1 MGHDGYWYQ
10 RENMPATAGGRDIEQ
25 IVGEPSRILSRGEN
39 IVEQG
44 EMMRSAA
51 RTLEMF
57 ADGTIGSG
65 ESFEAVRE
73 QAKEVYADLRTAGE
87 RYLPSGRALVRYAGA
102 LETVQSETDGLVTR
116 AASAWERVND
126 TSRALSA
133 AEGDQQQWDF
143 NDDHEVEQSGS
154 RPSSAAEQSSFDSA
168 LQTFET
174 YRAQYDAPVARW
186 EAVYDST
193 LSSLQGANED
203 GVSDGFWDDAM
214 PFVEGLLTVLMW
226 VGVALII
233 VAFVVTGPLAAIAAA
248 LAVIVGVISLL
259 GELAR
264 LSTGRGSWQEV
275 ALSAVAILPFGKL
288 AGLGRLGSFASA
300 GARFPRLSGTVRLFG
315 SEFVD
320 ARNAFR
326 ALDSVLANR
335 MPQLFVRGTPHG
347 LNTRNMFRL
356 FYSPV
361 MVKETFAL
369 TGSWGNGWR
378 ALAGFAPG
386 RMPQTLTEALGGAA
400 QVYATVM
407 PTVVSVAKSFD

>member
-10 RENMPATAGGRDIEQ
+10 RESMPATEGGRDIEK
-25 IVGEPSRILSRGEN
+25 IVGEPSPIRRRGED

-51 RTLEMF
+51 RTLELF

-73 QAKEVYADLRTAGE
+73 QAKEVYADLRTASE
-87 RYLPSGRALVRYAGA
+87 RYLPSGRALVRYASA
-102 LETVQSETDGLVTR
+102 LETVQSETDGLVTN
-116 AASAWERVND
+116 AASAWERVNQA
-126 TSRALSA
+126 SRNLSA
-133 AEGDQQQWDF
+133 AEGEQREWDF
-143 NDDHEVEQSGS
+143 NDSHDVEQTGS
-154 RPSSAAEQSSFDSA
+154 RPSSGAEQGAFDSA
-168 LQTFET
+168 LQSFET
-174 YRAQYDAPVARW
+174 YRSQYDAPLARW
-186 EAVYDST
+186 ERTYEST
-193 LSSLQGANED
+193 VDSLQGANED
-203 GVSDGFWDDAM
+203 GVKDGFWDNAM

-248 LAVIVGVISLL
+248 LAVVVGVISML
-259 GELAR
+259 GEVVRLAN
-264 LSTGRGSWQEV
+264 GRGSWQEV
-275 ALSAVAILPFGKL
+275 ALSAVAILPLGKL
-288 AGLGRLGSFASA
+288 ASLGRLGSFASA
-300 GARFPRLSGTVRLFG
+300 GARFPRLSASVRLFG

-320 ARNAFR
+320 ARQAFR
-326 ALDSVLANR
+326 ALDGVLAQR
-335 MPQLFVRGTPHG
+335 MPELFVRGTRHG

-386 RMPQTLTEALGGAA
+386 RMPQSLSEALGGAA
-400 QVYATVM
+400 QAYVTVM
-407 PTVVSVAKSFD
+407 PTLVSVGKSFD